1 MGSADMDIYD
11 AIKRD
16 FLNEAELS
24 IRRRGR
30 AVRVVIFGG
39 RNFTNQILA
48 FKALDQLHEQYG
60 FTVVIDGMAKGAD
73 SIGNK
78 WAQARGL
85 QTERYPANWSRY
97 GRAAGPI
104 RNQQMIDDGKP
115 DIGVAFPGGTG
126 TDHMK
131 SAMKKAG
138 IKVRS
143 VIPKFV

>member
-1 MGSADMDIYD
+1 M
-11 AIKRD
+11 
-16 FLNEAELS
+16 
-24 IRRRGR
+24 
-30 AVRVVIFGG
+30 RVVIFGG
-39 RNFTNQILA
+39 RNFTNQALA

-78 WAQARGL
+78 WAQARKL
-85 QTERYPANWSRY
+85 ETERYPANWSRY
-97 GRAAGPI
+97 GRSAGPI
-104 RNQQMIDDGKP
+104 RNQQMIDEGKP

-131 SAMKKAG
+131 GAMKKAG